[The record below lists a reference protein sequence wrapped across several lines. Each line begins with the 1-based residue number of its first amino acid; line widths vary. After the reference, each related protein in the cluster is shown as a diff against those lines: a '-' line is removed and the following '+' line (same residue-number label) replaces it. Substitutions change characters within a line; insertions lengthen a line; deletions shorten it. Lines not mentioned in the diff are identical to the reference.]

1 MDAVAALKK
10 FREQNGIFVDDSPA
24 AGAKQPASF
33 LAKRQKT
40 IRETFDEEGT
50 GAKIKERDI
59 ELRYFGSDSSN
70 DDEEDDL
77 DIALRRVRDIPLE
90 TYLSAEK
97 ADIVRKA

>member
-1 MDAVAALKK
+1 M
-10 FREQNGIFVDDSPA
+10 
-24 AGAKQPASF
+24 
-33 LAKRQKT
+33 
-40 IRETFDEEGT
+40 
-50 GAKIKERDI
+50 
-59 ELRYFGSDSSN
+59 RYFGSDSSN